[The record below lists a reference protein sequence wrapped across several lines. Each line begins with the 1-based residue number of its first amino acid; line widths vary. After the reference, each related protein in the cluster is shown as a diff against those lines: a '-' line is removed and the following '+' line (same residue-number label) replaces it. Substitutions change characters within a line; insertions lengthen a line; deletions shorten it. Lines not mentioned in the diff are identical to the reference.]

1 MVMNKTIVAAVGL
14 LIALVFALGFDV
26 ILLQKEHHVSNVVQ
40 SIQNANAIKA
50 EAVYQTCLK
59 TRPANTEFIGALINA
74 FRRSE
79 NIAGHAL
86 RATAPKSSQYD
97 TRRAAVA
104 NYSYIVRVL
113 KKFLPVKC
121 VLAT

>member
-26 ILLQKEHHVSNVVQ
+26 ILLQKEHHVSRVVQ
-40 SIQNANAIKA
+40 SIQNADLIKA

-59 TRPANTEFIGALINA
+59 TRPGNTEFIGSLINA

-79 NIAGHAL
+79 NIAGHAA
-86 RATAPKSSQYD
+86 RATLPTSSQYK
-97 TRRAAVA
+97 TRKAAVE
-104 NYSYIVRVL
+104 NYSNIVRIL
-113 KKFLPVKC
+113 KKFLPIRC
-121 VLAT
+121 VLST